1 MTGKDTVNLDKIP
14 PVMLVLQRLRDFNEL
29 PNFWKIFRRTMSVI
43 FELPG
48 RLMVPKLE
56 LQLFSRA
63 RMDSSGIY
71 SKSYNSSVVRR
82 VDRIL

>member
-43 FELPG
+43 FKLPG
-48 RLMVPKLE
+48 RLMVSKLE

-71 SKSYNSSVVRR
+71 AKLYNSSVVRR